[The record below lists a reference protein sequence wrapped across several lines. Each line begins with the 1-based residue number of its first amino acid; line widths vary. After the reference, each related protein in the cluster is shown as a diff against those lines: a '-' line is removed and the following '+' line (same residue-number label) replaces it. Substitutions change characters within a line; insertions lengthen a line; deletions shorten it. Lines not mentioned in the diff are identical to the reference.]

1 MKDMRIIFG
10 IIFIAGL
17 LFTVTPTQAQSPP
30 PPPPAEHGVDGNS
43 NPRGGAPIDGGLGI
57 LLALGAAYGGKKL
70 YQAYKE
76 KKESSE
82 EETDEVT

>member
-1 MKDMRIIFG
+1 MKDLRILFG

-43 NPRGGAPIDGGLGI
+43 NPRGAPIDGGLGI